1 MGGRSFAGMQI
12 THPPVRSIHLSNAAS
27 MASFSSID
35 IGEVQ
40 SVSGIC
46 FGELIEKTYM
56 PLHRH
61 YTGHAILGGSKWL
74 AVAKS
79 VDVLTGWE
87 MLHLLEASEA
97 ERDLMLLGWTNEVM
111 AAAGLAMWSHL

>member
-1 MGGRSFAGMQI
+1 MFRRGFVSQRGTSMGGRSFADMQI
-12 THPPVRSIHLSNAAS
+12 THPPVRSMHLSRAEARARS
-27 MASFSSID
+27 ERVID

-40 SVSGIC
+40 NSAGIR

-56 PLHRH
+56 PLHEH

-74 AVAKS
+74 AVAES

-87 MLHLLEASEA
+87 MLHLLEGE
-97 ERDLMLLGWTNEVM
+97 
-111 AAAGLAMWSHL
+111 